1 MPWLLART
9 SLRRKIDDA
18 AEFNVVVTDDTGI
31 APLNSRYFGRF
42 APTDVIS
49 FAYPPSPERHAF
61 FGELIVNVERAAA
74 CSPDLARELALYLA
88 HGCDHLAGA
97 SDRTPAQ
104 RRRMLRRERAWLR
117 QADQENLLAGL
128 AQPSRA
134 AKRTRVLDGIARAG
148 AI

>member
-9 SLRRKIDDA
+9 SLRRKIDGA
-18 AEFNVVVTDDTGI
+18 AELNVVVTDDAGM
-31 APLNSRYFGRF
+31 APLNGHYFGRF

-49 FAYPPSPERHAF
+49 FAYPPSPERRAF

-74 CSPDLARELALYLA
+74 CAPDLARELALYLA

-104 RRRMLRRERAWLR
+104 RRRMLRRERTWLR
-117 QADQENLLAGL
+117 QAERDNLLTGL
-128 AQPSRA
+128 A
-134 AKRTRVLDGIARAG
+134 ARARAPKG
-148 AI
+148 ARGSG